1 MKENKGKIIA
11 ITSTTGGVGKTITTL
26 NLAGSYHLL
35 GNKVLIIDFDLFGG
49 DIALSLNL
57 KCDKTVFNLVLD
69 LSNNRYEKV
78 EDYIYKYND
87 NIDIIS
93 APKDPRQA
101 NKIDSKYIPL
111 ILE

>member
-69 LSNNRYEKV
+69 LSNK
-78 EDYIYKYND
+78 
-87 NIDIIS
+87 S
-93 APKDPRQA
+93 AQPRFRK
-101 NKIDSKYIPL
+101 NTVFPIFKEVLPT
-111 ILE
+111 

>member
-69 LSNNRYEKV
+69 SSNNRYEKV
-78 EDYIYKYND
+78 EDSL
-87 NIDIIS
+87 DIGNGS
-93 APKDPRQA
+93 SDE
-101 NKIDSKYIPL
+101 L
-111 ILE
+111 VFHLL

>member
-49 DIALSLNL
+49 DM
-57 KCDKTVFNLVLD
+57 V
-69 LSNNRYEKV
+69 
-78 EDYIYKYND
+78 
-87 NIDIIS
+87 
-93 APKDPRQA
+93 
-101 NKIDSKYIPL
+101 
-111 ILE
+111 